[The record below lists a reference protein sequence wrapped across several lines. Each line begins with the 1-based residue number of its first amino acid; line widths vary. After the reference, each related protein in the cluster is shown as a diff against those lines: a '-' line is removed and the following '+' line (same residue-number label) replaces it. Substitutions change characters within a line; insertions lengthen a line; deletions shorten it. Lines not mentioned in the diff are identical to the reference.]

1 MALVAVLVGSLRK
14 ESINLAYA
22 KALMK
27 LGASRFD
34 FDLVEIGDMPLYNE
48 DLWENP
54 PEAVLRFKSRIEA
67 ADAVLFVNPEYNRSI
82 TPAMKNAVDWGSRPW
97 GKSSWT
103 GKPAAITGATPGA
116 IGTAVAQAHLRS
128 ITTSIL
134 DMVVMA
140 SPEVYLSVKPGAF
153 EENGDIANDQTREFL
168 DGFLDKFAAFVAKQA
183 A

>member
-1 MALVAVLVGSLRK
+1 MAKVAVLVGSLRK

-134 DMVVMA
+134 DIFEA
-140 SPEVYLSVKPGAF
+140 ARTRITAF
-153 EENGDIANDQTREFL
+153 LKLITQHDNRFGD
-168 DGFLDKFAAFVAKQA
+168 
-183 A
+183 

>member
-1 MALVAVLVGSLRK
+1 MAKVAVLVGSLRK

-34 FDLVEIGDMPLYNE
+34 FELVDLGGLPLYNE

-54 PEAVLRFKSRIEA
+54 PEAVLRFKQQVEA

-140 SPEVYLSVKPGAF
+140 SPEVYLSVKPGTF

-183 A
+183 G

>member
-1 MALVAVLVGSLRK
+1 MPSVAVIVGSLRR

-34 FDLVEIGDMPLYNE
+34 FNLVDIGDLPVYNE

-54 PEAVLRFKSRIEA
+54 PEAVARVKGAIEA
-67 ADAVLFVNPEYNRSI
+67 ADAVLFVTPEHNRSV
-82 TPAMKNAVDWGSRPW
+82 TAAMKNVLDWGSRPW

-103 GKPAAITGATPGA
+103 AKPAAITGATPGA
-116 IGTAVAQAHLRS
+116 IGTAVAQSHLRS

-134 DMVVMA
+134 DMVVMGG
-140 SPEVYLSVKPGAF
+140 PEVYLSVKPGLIDD
-153 EENGDIANDQTREFL
+153 NGDITADQTREFL
-168 DGFLDKFAAFVAKQA
+168 DGFLAKFETFVKKQA

>member
-34 FDLVEIGDMPLYNE
+34 FDLVEIGDLPLYNE
-48 DLWENP
+48 DLWDNP
-54 PEAVLRFKSRIEA
+54 PKAVLRFKQQIEA

-82 TPAMKNAVDWGSRPW
+82 TPAMKNAIDWGSRPW
-97 GKSSWT
+97 GQSSWT
-103 GKPAAITGATPGA
+103 AKPAAITGATPGA

-140 SPEVYLSVKPGAF
+140 SPEVYLSVKPGTF